1 MTKNDIET
9 YKKGYLTVLGTFP
22 LEEIIRAS
30 VRLGYESGK
39 DPEGLVFGNE
49 SAWYPQIEDT
59 IHKSLEK

>member
-1 MTKNDIET
+1 MLKNNIET

-49 SAWYPQIEDT
+49 SGWYPPLEDK
-59 IHKSLEK
+59 IYKSLEK

>member
-1 MTKNDIET
+1 MTKKEFET

-49 SAWYPQIEDT
+49 SAWYPQLEDK

>member
-9 YKKGYLTVLGTFP
+9 YKKGYFTVLGTFP

-39 DPEGLVFGNE
+39 DPE
-49 SAWYPQIEDT
+49 
-59 IHKSLEK
+59 

>member
-1 MTKNDIET
+1 MKNQKIET

-49 SAWYPQIEDT
+49 SAWYPQLEDT